1 MRSKPLTLKQ
11 CGRDFY
17 FQLVSAILPKKQ
29 KNLVSLDSS
38 CSQVRA
44 RYAGKIQQRLKE
56 QDNKSQVSNPLGKS
70 CFTEITRKAK
80 TYLFIYLLFI
90 LS

>member
-56 QDNKSQVSNPLGKS
+56 
-70 CFTEITRKAK
+70 ITRAK
-80 TYLFIYLLFI
+80 YPILLVKVVSRKLQEKLRLIYSFIYSLF
-90 LS
+90 